1 MIANE
6 PTPNDHVTTK
16 PVAKKWF
23 HEIVYWISRDDV
35 DDFCESRGEPFLSD
49 EELEE
54 LFTIILE
61 DHFGTQ
67 DIIDDALES
76 FRTGVRRHCR

>member
-6 PTPNDHVTTK
+6 PTLKDHVTTK
-16 PVAKKWF
+16 PVGKEWF
-23 HEIVYWISRDDV
+23 HEIVYSISRDDV
-35 DDFCESRGEPFLSD
+35 DDFCESRGEPLLSD

-61 DHFGTQ
+61 DHFATQ

-76 FRTGVRRHCR
+76 FRTGVRRHYR